1 MTEIQLWTWGIAAL
15 ATAGIIIRPFEWPEA
30 IWAVAGALVLVVA
43 GLVPVEDAFA
53 GVGKGTDIYLFLAG
67 MMLLAEIAR
76 EEGLFDWHGRP
87 ECKFRGIAPPD
98 SEMIPPPCSEF
109 HPPPRSEMMSPP
121 AG

>member
-53 GVGKGTDIYLFLAG
+53 GVGKGTDVYLFLAG

-76 EEGLFDWHGRP
+76 EEGLFDWIAAVAIKHAKGSSGRLFSLI
-87 ECKFRGIAPPD
+87 CGVGMRFRPLT
-98 SEMIPPPCSEF
+98 CL
-109 HPPPRSEMMSPP
+109 
-121 AG
+121 